1 MKKTIKS
8 ALICLLTF
16 VNMAVIAQDE
26 IPNLKKPSSWEQYL
40 NSVVESGDLGT
51 WRAGG
56 VTKDLWVGIPA
67 GIRYVSNDTKDI
79 SHDRKKLLIAH
90 EMIAENGKM
99 LSIGSGFVGWDPIEK
114 RIYSFYSGYDG
125 GKPFWGPRE
134 LVGFSS
140 EGEVWKYTE
149 TSRGDT
155 YETLIVY
162 KRTSNNSRVDIVKRT
177 DGTGDIQQTKL
188 IKIVDEKG
196 DTRPATREDFIR
208 YTKAVQGMWK
218 GEVLSVIGDSSL
230 GRTGD
235 SYTAYWN
242 SYVKSPSCSTSSFNG
257 GEKSHD
263 GLTIYDANLKKI
275 MSISSGNDGTVTRSY
290 YVPKG
295 DNWYRETVHTKADG
309 QISNLK
315 SDIKIDVKKGVMTIL
330 ISGKVGSSSLKNQ
343 KNVWYRQHK

>member
-1 MKKTIKS
+1 MKNTFLLIGICLS
-8 ALICLLTF
+8 ALICIP
-16 VNMAVIAQDE
+16 AAAQDE
-26 IPNLKKPSSWEQYL
+26 IPNLKKPSSWNQYL
-40 NSVVESGDLGT
+40 DSVVESGDIGT
-51 WRAGG
+51 WTATG

-67 GIRYVSNDTKDI
+67 GVKYINNSTIDI
-79 SHDRKKLLIAH
+79 SDDKKKLLIGH
-90 EMIAENGKM
+90 EMVTEDGKM
-99 LSIGSGFVGWDPIEK
+99 LSIGSGFVGWDPGAK
-114 RIYSFYSGYDG
+114 RIYSFLSGYDG
-125 GKPFWGPRE
+125 GKPYWGPRE

-177 DGTGDIQQTKL
+177 DGTGDIQQAKL
-188 IKIVDEKG
+188 NRVIGTTGDKG
-196 DTRPATREDFIR
+196 TATRKDYVR
-208 YTKAVQGMWK
+208 YTKATQGMWK
-218 GEVLSVIGDSSL
+218 GEVQSVIGDSSL

-235 SYTAYWN
+235 SYTAYW
-242 SYVKSPSCSTSSFNG
+242 SSTKKSSNCSTSSFNG
-257 GEKSHD
+257 GKKSHN
-263 GLTIYDANLKKI
+263 GLTVYDANLKKI
-275 MSISSGNDGTVTRSY
+275 VSISSGNDGTVTRSY

-309 QISNLK
+309 QISKLK
-315 SDIKIDVKKGVMTIL
+315 SDITIDVKKGVMTIL

>member
-1 MKKTIKS
+1 MKITIK
-8 ALICLLTF
+8 LLLTCLLTF

-40 NSVVESGDLGT
+40 NSVVEYGDLGT

-67 GIRYVSNDTKDI
+67 GIRYVSNDTRDI

-177 DGTGDIQQTKL
+177 DGTGDTQQTKL
-188 IKIVDEKG
+188 NRVIGTTGDKG
-196 DTRPATREDFIR
+196 TATRKDYVR
-208 YTKAVQGMWK
+208 YTKATQGMWK
-218 GEVLSVIGDSSL
+218 GEVQSVIGDSSL

-235 SYTAYWN
+235 SYTAYW
-242 SYVKSPSCSTSSFNG
+242 SST
-257 GEKSHD
+257 
-263 GLTIYDANLKKI
+263 KK
-275 MSISSGNDGTVTRSY
+275 
-290 YVPKG
+290 
-295 DNWYRETVHTKADG
+295 
-309 QISNLK
+309 
-315 SDIKIDVKKGVMTIL
+315 
-330 ISGKVGSSSLKNQ
+330 SSSYSTFEL
-343 KNVWYRQHK
+343 